1 MNKCTII
8 SLRYIGTRHEEL
20 KTTAHESV
28 DAWSSSA
35 SSHQDR
41 RKAWPERLADR
52 PKGDFFIKK
61 KDQRENTT
69 ITSA

>member
-52 PKGDFFIKK
+52 PKGESFFF
-61 KDQRENTT
+61 KDPRENTT

>member
-28 DAWSSSA
+28 DAWSSISII
-35 SSHQDR
+35 SSGQAQGVARETGRQTQR
-41 RKAWPERLADR
+41 RI
-52 PKGDFFIKK
+52 FFF
-61 KDQRENTT
+61 KDPRENTT